1 MTVCTASEI
10 MNRWMRIWTLALAIG
25 LVAGLPLVARPVAA
39 HEHVTVGEYE
49 FIVGWSEE
57 PAVAGAKNGLDLGIE
72 HHNPNGST
80 SGVIGAAS
88 NLTATLS
95 IDPSSVATALAPQF
109 GRHGWDTC
117 YVIPTR
123 AGLYS

>member
-25 LVAGLPLVARPVAA
+25 LVAGLPLVARPAAA

-57 PAVAGAKNGLDLGIE
+57 PAVAGAKNSLDLGSE
-72 HHNPNGST
+72 HHDPTGTTSWGAGVAST
-80 SGVIGAAS
+80 PTAAFSIGPAS
-88 NLTATLS
+88 A
-95 IDPSSVATALAPQF
+95 ATA
-109 GRHGWDTC
+109 
-117 YVIPTR
+117 
-123 AGLYS
+123 